1 MLMKRFY
8 VVLSICFG
16 VSVTVSGQTVQDGK
30 NHLFAQRFELADQ
43 TFQQL
48 LKANPADPEVLY
60 WGGQAVIERE
70 LDSVKRAAV
79 ARNWYDKALQVA
91 ANSPLVMVGAGHADL
106 LENKTNEARQKFESA
121 LTMSRTRKGDNI
133 DILNAVSRSNI
144 EAKSGDL
151 NYVIGK
157 MSAQIEKGDKNAE
170 MYLLLGNAIRKARP
184 GEGGG
189 EAFQNYTEALKLNP
203 GYALASYRLA
213 RLFDSQK
220 NWELVLQYLTDCV
233 QKDPRFTPAYYELFY
248 YYFYRRD
255 YATAEQQLQKY
266 IETKQPEKNIQDEFL
281 YSQLCWARGDFA
293 CAIAKSELVIAAL
306 GNMTKPRVYRLL
318 ADAFFQQG
326 DTLAKQQQAEA
337 AAASFANAKKY
348 SDLFFGRTG
357 DDMDGVALYDFQLRA
372 DIIDKTGGTPS
383 EVFDT
388 YLQSTRIDTLVSL
401 KVDLLKKGADRFKAK
416 GDSLS
421 RIIEGDLRTLILTT
435 KTNPSQRDLFDAGF
449 AYYQGKSYGVA
460 DSLFGVYVVKY
471 PEESFGYM
479 MKYNIQRAIDTTMEM
494 GTAVPWAEKYLVIL
508 EKDTVKNK
516 KTIIGV
522 SGYLAAYSANV
533 LKDKDKALLYLR
545 RMLSL
550 DPTNT
555 AIQQNISVLEK
566 AAQTKPDNAP
576 KSDQAPKTEAAPKPN
591 TLNQTALRRYHAGFV
606 AIAP

>member
-1 MLMKRFY
+1 MKRIY
-8 VVLSICFG
+8 LLLAVNLCVVL
-16 VSVTVSGQTVQDGK
+16 TTSGQTVQDGK
-30 NHLFAQRFELADQ
+30 NHLFAQRFELAEQ
-43 TFQQL
+43 TFQQI
-48 LKANPADPEVLY
+48 LKNNPADPDALY

-70 LDSVKRAAV
+70 LDSVKRVAV
-79 ARNWYDKALQVA
+79 ARAWYDKAQLVA

-106 LENKTNEARQKFESA
+106 LENKKDEARQKFESA

-144 EAKSGDL
+144 EAKAGDL
-151 NYVIGK
+151 NYVIAK
-157 MSAQIEKGDKNAE
+157 MTAQIEKGDKNAE
-170 MYLLLGNAIRKARP
+170 MYLLLGNAVRKARP

-189 EAFQNYTEALKLNP
+189 EAFQNYQEALRLSP
-203 GYALASYRLA
+203 GYSLANYRLA

-220 NWELVLQYLTDCV
+220 NWELVLQYLNECV

-255 YATAEQQLQKY
+255 YVNAEKQLQLF

-281 YSQLCWARGDFA
+281 YSQLCWARGDFN
-293 CAIAKSELVIAAL
+293 CAISKAEQVIAAM
-306 GNMTKPRVYRLL
+306 GAATRPRVYRLL
-318 ADAFFQQG
+318 ADAFYQLG
-326 DTLAKQQQAEA
+326 DTLAKQQQTDA
-337 AAASFANAKKY
+337 AAQAFGNAKKY
-348 SDLFFGRTG
+348 SDQFFAHPGEG
-357 DDMDGVALYDFQLRA
+357 MDAEALYDFQLRA
-372 DIIDKTGGTPS
+372 DIIDKTGGTPG
-383 EVFDT
+383 EIFQT
-388 YLQSTRIDTLVSL
+388 YQQSTRVDTLVGL

-421 RIIEGDLRTLILTT
+421 RIIEGDLRALILTT
-435 KTNPSQRDLFDAGF
+435 KPNPSQRDLFDAGF
-449 AYYQGKSYGVA
+449 AYYQGQSYSIA

-479 MKYNIQRAIDTTMEM
+479 MKYNIQRAIDPTMEL
-494 GTAVPWAEKYLVIL
+494 GAAVPWAEKYLAIL

-522 SGYLAAYSANV
+522 AGYLAAYSANV

-545 RMLSL
+545 RMLTL
-550 DPTNT
+550 DPTNA

-566 AAQTKPDNAP
+566 AAAP
-576 KSDQAPKTEAAPKPN
+576 KPANEPKNNPAPTPSPAPKTGS
-591 TLNQTALRRYHAGFV
+591 LNRTALVFYSTDFV

>member
-1 MLMKRFY
+1 MKRIFFLLAISVG
-8 VVLSICFG
+8 VVTIG
-16 VSVTVSGQTVQDGK
+16 NGQTVQDGK
-30 NHLFAQRFELADQ
+30 NHLFAQRFELAEQ
-43 TFQQL
+43 AFQQV
-48 LKANPADPEVLY
+48 LKNNPADPDALY
-60 WGGQAVIERE
+60 WGGQAAIERE
-70 LDSVKRAAV
+70 LDSVKKIAV
-79 ARNWYDKALQVA
+79 ARAWYDKALQAA

-106 LENKTNEARQKFESA
+106 LENKKDEARQKFESA

-151 NYVIGK
+151 NYVIAK

-170 MYLLLGNAIRKARP
+170 MYLLLGNAVRKARP

-189 EAFQNYTEALKLNP
+189 EAYQNYLEALRLNP
-203 GYALASYRLA
+203 SYALASYRLA

-220 NWELVLQYLTDCV
+220 NWELVLQYLNECV

-255 YATAEQQLQKY
+255 YATAEKQLQQF

-293 CAIAKSELVIAAL
+293 CAIAKSEQVIASL
-306 GNMTKPRVYRLL
+306 GAATKPRVYRLL
-318 ADAFFQQG
+318 ADAYYQQG
-326 DTLAKQQQAEA
+326 DTLAKQQQTDA
-337 AAASFANAKKY
+337 ANASFVNAKKY

-357 DDMDGVALYDFQLRA
+357 DEMDGVALYDYQLRA
-372 DIIDKTGGTPS
+372 DIIDKTGGTPA

-388 YLQSTRIDTLVSL
+388 YLQSTRVDTLANL

-435 KTNPSQRDLFDAGF
+435 KPNPSQRDLFDAGF
-449 AYYQGKSYGVA
+449 AYYQGKSYGTA
-460 DSLFGVYVVKY
+460 DSLFGVYVTKY

-479 MKYNIQRAIDTTMEM
+479 MKYNIQRAIDTSMEL
-494 GTAVPWAEKYLVIL
+494 GSAVPWAEKYLVIL

-522 SGYLAAYSANV
+522 AGYLAAYSANV
-533 LKDKDKALLYLR
+533 LKDKEKALVYLR

-550 DPTNT
+550 DPTNA
-555 AIQQNISVLEK
+555 AIQQNITVLEK
-566 AAQTKPDNAP
+566 AAAP
-576 KSDQAPKTEAAPKPN
+576 KPETAPKTDQAPKPEAAPKSSASN
-591 TLNQTALRRYHAGFV
+591 RVVSIDSLSVFV
-606 AIAP
+606 VAAP

>member
-1 MLMKRFY
+1 MKRIFFLLAISVG
-8 VVLSICFG
+8 VVAIAN
-16 VSVTVSGQTVQDGK
+16 GQTVQDGK
-30 NHLFAQRFELADQ
+30 NHLFAQRFELAEQ
-43 TFQQL
+43 AFQQV
-48 LKANPADPEVLY
+48 LKNNPADPDALY
-60 WGGQAVIERE
+60 WGGQAAIERE
-70 LDSVKRAAV
+70 LDSVKKIAV
-79 ARNWYDKALQVA
+79 ARAWYDKALQAA

-106 LENKTNEARQKFESA
+106 LENKKDEARQKFESA

-144 EAKSGDL
+144 EAKAGDL
-151 NYVIGK
+151 NYAIAK
-157 MSAQIEKGDKNAE
+157 MTAQIEKGDKNAE
-170 MYLLLGNAIRKARP
+170 MYLLLGNAVRKARP

-189 EAFQNYTEALKLNP
+189 EAYQNYLEALRLNP

-220 NWELVLQYLTDCV
+220 NWELVLQYLNECV

-255 YATAEQQLQKY
+255 YATAEKQLQQF

-293 CAIAKSELVIAAL
+293 CAIAKSEQVIASL
-306 GNMTKPRVYRLL
+306 GAATKPRVYRLL
-318 ADAFFQQG
+318 ADAYYQQG
-326 DTLAKQQQAEA
+326 DTLAKQQQTDA
-337 AAASFANAKKY
+337 ANASFVNAKKY

-357 DDMDGVALYDFQLRA
+357 DEMDGVALYDYQLRA
-372 DIIDKTGGTPS
+372 DIIDKTGGTPA

-388 YLQSTRIDTLVSL
+388 YLQSTRVDTLANL

-421 RIIEGDLRTLILTT
+421 RIIEGNLRTLILTT
-435 KTNPSQRDLFDAGF
+435 KPNPSQRDLFDAGF
-449 AYYQGKSYGVA
+449 AYYQGKSYGTA
-460 DSLFGVYVVKY
+460 DSLFGVYVTKY

-479 MKYNIQRAIDTTMEM
+479 MKDNIQRAIDTSMEL
-494 GTAVPWAEKYLVIL
+494 GSAVPWAEKYLVIL

-522 SGYLAAYSANV
+522 AGYLAAYSANV
-533 LKDKDKALLYLR
+533 LKDKEKALVYLR

-550 DPTNT
+550 DPTNA
-555 AIQQNISVLEK
+555 AIQQNITVLEK
-566 AAQTKPDNAP
+566 AAAP
-576 KSDQAPKTEAAPKPN
+576 KPETAPKTDQAPKPEAAPKSSASN
-591 TLNQTALRRYHAGFV
+591 RVVSIDSLSVFV
-606 AIAP
+606 VAAP

>member
-1 MLMKRFY
+1 MKRIFFLLAISVG
-8 VVLSICFG
+8 VVTIG
-16 VSVTVSGQTVQDGK
+16 NGQTVQDGK
-30 NHLFAQRFELADQ
+30 NHLFAQRFELAEQ
-43 TFQQL
+43 AFQQV
-48 LKANPADPEVLY
+48 LKNNPADPDALY
-60 WGGQAVIERE
+60 WGGQAAIERE
-70 LDSVKRAAV
+70 QDSVKKIAV
-79 ARNWYDKALQVA
+79 ARAWYDKALQAA

-106 LENKTNEARQKFESA
+106 LENKKDEARQKFESA

-151 NYVIGK
+151 NYVIAK

-170 MYLLLGNAIRKARP
+170 MYLLLGNAVRKARP

-189 EAFQNYTEALKLNP
+189 EAYQNYLEALRLNP
-203 GYALASYRLA
+203 SYALASYRLA

-220 NWELVLQYLTDCV
+220 NWELVLQYLNECV

-255 YATAEQQLQKY
+255 YATAEKQLQQF

-293 CAIAKSELVIAAL
+293 CAIAKSEQVIAAL
-306 GNMTKPRVYRLL
+306 GATTKPRVYRLL
-318 ADAFFQQG
+318 ADAYYQQG
-326 DTLAKQQQAEA
+326 DTLAKQQQTDA
-337 AAASFANAKKY
+337 ANASFVNAKKY

-357 DDMDGVALYDFQLRA
+357 DEMDGVALYDYQLRA
-372 DIIDKTGGTPS
+372 DIIDKTGGTPA

-388 YLQSTRIDTLVSL
+388 YLQSTRVDTLANL

-435 KTNPSQRDLFDAGF
+435 KPNPSQRDLFDAGF
-449 AYYQGKSYGVA
+449 AYYQGKSYGTA
-460 DSLFGVYVVKY
+460 DSLFGVYVTKY

-479 MKYNIQRAIDTTMEM
+479 MKYNIQRAIDTSMEL
-494 GTAVPWAEKYLVIL
+494 GSAVPWAEKYLVIL

-522 SGYLAAYSANV
+522 AGYLAAYSANV
-533 LKDKDKALLYLR
+533 LKDKEKALVYLR

-550 DPTNT
+550 DPTNA
-555 AIQQNISVLEK
+555 AIQQNITVLEK
-566 AAQTKPDNAP
+566 AAAP
-576 KSDQAPKTEAAPKPN
+576 KPETAPKTDQAPKPEAAPKSSASN
-591 TLNQTALRRYHAGFV
+591 RVVSIDSLSVFV
-606 AIAP
+606 VAAP

>member
-1 MLMKRFY
+1 MKRIFLLLAISVG
-8 VVLSICFG
+8 VV
-16 VSVTVSGQTVQDGK
+16 VTGNGQTVQDGK
-30 NHLFAQRFELADQ
+30 NHLFAQRFELAEQ

-48 LKANPADPEVLY
+48 LKANPADPDALY
-60 WGGQAVIERE
+60 WGGQAAIERE
-70 LDSVKRAAV
+70 LDSVKKIGV
-79 ARNWYDKALQVA
+79 ARAWYDKALQAA

-106 LENKTNEARQKFESA
+106 LENKKDEARQKFESA
-121 LTMSRTRKGDNI
+121 LTMSRTRKGENI

-144 EAKSGDL
+144 EAKNGDL
-151 NYVIGK
+151 NYAIGK
-157 MSAQIEKGDKNAE
+157 MNAQIEKGDKNAE

-189 EAFQNYTEALKLNP
+189 EAFQNYQEALKLNP
-203 GYALASYRLA
+203 GYALAHYRLA

-220 NWELVLQYLTDCV
+220 NWELVLQYLTQCV
-233 QKDPRFTPAYYELFY
+233 EKDPRFTPAYYELFY

-255 YATAEQQLQKY
+255 YVTAEKQLQQF

-293 CAIAKSELVIAAL
+293 CAIAKSEQVIAAL
-306 GNMTKPRVYRLL
+306 GEATKPRVYRLL

-326 DTLAKQQQAEA
+326 DTLAKQQQLEA
-337 AAASFANAKKY
+337 ASASFANAKKY
-348 SDLFFGRTG
+348 SDQFFGRTG
-357 DDMDGVALYDFQLRA
+357 DDMDGIALYDYQLRA
-372 DIIDKTGGTPS
+372 DIIDKTGGTPA

-388 YLQSTRIDTLVSL
+388 YLQSTRVDTLVNL

-449 AYYQGKSYGVA
+449 AYYQGKSFGIA
-460 DSLFGVYVVKY
+460 DSLFGVYVTKY

-479 MKYNIQRAIDTTMEM
+479 MKYNIQRAIDTSMEL
-494 GTAVPWAEKYLVIL
+494 GSAVPWAEKYLVIL

-522 SGYLAAYSANV
+522 AGYLAAYSANV
-533 LKDKDKALLYLR
+533 LKDKEKALVYLR

-550 DPTNT
+550 DPTNA
-555 AIQQNISVLEK
+555 AIQQNINVLEK
-566 AAQTKPDNAP
+566 TPAAKPDNAP
-576 KSDQAPKTEAAPKPN
+576 KTDQSPKSAAVPKN
-591 TLNQTALRRYHAGFV
+591 NALIRV
-606 AIAP
+606 V

>member
-1 MLMKRFY
+1 MKRIFFLLAISVG
-8 VVLSICFG
+8 VVAIAN
-16 VSVTVSGQTVQDGK
+16 GQTVQDGK
-30 NHLFAQRFELADQ
+30 NHLFAQRFELAEQ
-43 TFQQL
+43 AFQQV
-48 LKANPADPEVLY
+48 LKNNPADPDALY
-60 WGGQAVIERE
+60 WGGQAAIERE
-70 LDSVKRAAV
+70 LDSVKKIAV
-79 ARNWYDKALQVA
+79 ARAWYDKALQAA

-106 LENKTNEARQKFESA
+106 LENKKDEARQKFESA

-144 EAKSGDL
+144 EAKAGDL
-151 NYVIGK
+151 NYAIAK
-157 MSAQIEKGDKNAE
+157 MTAQIEKGDKNAE
-170 MYLLLGNAIRKARP
+170 MYLLLGNAVRKARP

-189 EAFQNYTEALKLNP
+189 EAYQNYLEALRLNP

-220 NWELVLQYLTDCV
+220 NWELVLQYLNECV

-255 YATAEQQLQKY
+255 YATAEKQLQQF

-293 CAIAKSELVIAAL
+293 CAIAKSEQVIASL
-306 GNMTKPRVYRLL
+306 GAATKPRVYRLL
-318 ADAFFQQG
+318 ADAYYQQG
-326 DTLAKQQQAEA
+326 DTLAKQQQTDA
-337 AAASFANAKKY
+337 ANASFVNAKKY

-357 DDMDGVALYDFQLRA
+357 DEMDGVALYDYQLRA
-372 DIIDKTGGTPS
+372 DIIDKTGGTPA

-388 YLQSTRIDTLVSL
+388 YLQSTRVDTLANL

-421 RIIEGDLRTLILTT
+421 RIIEGNLRTLILTT
-435 KTNPSQRDLFDAGF
+435 KPNPSQRDLFDAGF
-449 AYYQGKSYGVA
+449 AYYQGKSYGTA
-460 DSLFGVYVVKY
+460 DSLFGVYVTKY

-479 MKYNIQRAIDTTMEM
+479 MKYNIQRAIDTSMEL
-494 GTAVPWAEKYLVIL
+494 GSAVPWAEKYLVIL

-522 SGYLAAYSANV
+522 AGYLAAYSANV
-533 LKDKDKALLYLR
+533 LKDKEKALVYLR

-550 DPTNT
+550 DPTNA
-555 AIQQNISVLEK
+555 AIQQNITVLEK
-566 AAQTKPDNAP
+566 AAAP
-576 KSDQAPKTEAAPKPN
+576 KPETAPKTDQAPKPEAAPKSSASN
-591 TLNQTALRRYHAGFV
+591 RVVSIDSLSVFV
-606 AIAP
+606 VAAP

>member
-1 MLMKRFY
+1 MKRIFFLLAISVG
-8 VVLSICFG
+8 VVAIAN
-16 VSVTVSGQTVQDGK
+16 GQTVQDGK
-30 NHLFAQRFELADQ
+30 NHLFAQRFELAEQ
-43 TFQQL
+43 AFQQV
-48 LKANPADPEVLY
+48 LKSNPADPDALY
-60 WGGQAVIERE
+60 WGGQAAIERE
-70 LDSVKRAAV
+70 LDSVKKIAV
-79 ARNWYDKALQVA
+79 ARAWYDKALQAA

-106 LENKTNEARQKFESA
+106 LENKKDEARQKFESA

-144 EAKSGDL
+144 EAKAGDL
-151 NYVIGK
+151 NYAIAK
-157 MSAQIEKGDKNAE
+157 MTAQIEKGDKNAE
-170 MYLLLGNAIRKARP
+170 MYLLLGNAVRKARP

-189 EAFQNYTEALKLNP
+189 EAYQNYLEALRLNP

-220 NWELVLQYLTDCV
+220 NWELVLQYLNECV

-255 YATAEQQLQKY
+255 YATAEKQLQQF

-293 CAIAKSELVIAAL
+293 CAIAKSEQVIASL
-306 GNMTKPRVYRLL
+306 GAATKPRVYRLL
-318 ADAFFQQG
+318 ADAYYQQG
-326 DTLAKQQQAEA
+326 DTLAKQQQTDA
-337 AAASFANAKKY
+337 ANASFVNAKKY

-357 DDMDGVALYDFQLRA
+357 DEMDGVALYDYQLRA
-372 DIIDKTGGTPS
+372 DIIDKTGGTPA

-388 YLQSTRIDTLVSL
+388 YLQSTRVDTLANL

-421 RIIEGDLRTLILTT
+421 RIIEGNLRTLILTT
-435 KTNPSQRDLFDAGF
+435 KPNPSQRDLFDAGF
-449 AYYQGKSYGVA
+449 AYYQGKSYGTA
-460 DSLFGVYVVKY
+460 DSLFGVYVTKY

-479 MKYNIQRAIDTTMEM
+479 MKYNIQRAIDTSMEL
-494 GTAVPWAEKYLVIL
+494 GSAVPWAEKYLVIL

-522 SGYLAAYSANV
+522 AGYLAAYSANV
-533 LKDKDKALLYLR
+533 LKDKEKALVYLR

-550 DPTNT
+550 DPTNA
-555 AIQQNISVLEK
+555 AIQQNITVLEK
-566 AAQTKPDNAP
+566 AAAP
-576 KSDQAPKTEAAPKPN
+576 KPETAPKTDQAPKPEAAPKSSASN
-591 TLNQTALRRYHAGFV
+591 RVVSIDSLSVFV
-606 AIAP
+606 VAAP

>member
-1 MLMKRFY
+1 MKRIFFLLAISVG
-8 VVLSICFG
+8 VVTIG
-16 VSVTVSGQTVQDGK
+16 NGQTVQDGK
-30 NHLFAQRFELADQ
+30 NHLFAQRFELAEQ
-43 TFQQL
+43 AFQQV
-48 LKANPADPEVLY
+48 LKNNPADPDALY
-60 WGGQAVIERE
+60 WGGQAAIERE
-70 LDSVKRAAV
+70 QDSVKKIAV
-79 ARNWYDKALQVA
+79 ARAWYDKALQAA

-106 LENKTNEARQKFESA
+106 LENKKDEARQKFESA

-151 NYVIGK
+151 NYVIAK

-170 MYLLLGNAIRKARP
+170 MYLLLGNAVRKARP

-189 EAFQNYTEALKLNP
+189 EAYQNYLEALRLNP

-220 NWELVLQYLTDCV
+220 NWELVLQYLNECV

-255 YATAEQQLQKY
+255 YATAEKQLQQF

-293 CAIAKSELVIAAL
+293 CAIAKSEQVIAAL
-306 GNMTKPRVYRLL
+306 GATTKPRVYRLL
-318 ADAFFQQG
+318 ADAYYQQG
-326 DTLAKQQQAEA
+326 DTLAKQQQTDA
-337 AAASFANAKKY
+337 ANASFVNAKKY

-357 DDMDGVALYDFQLRA
+357 DEMDGVALYDYQLRA
-372 DIIDKTGGTPS
+372 DIIDKTGGTPA

-388 YLQSTRIDTLVSL
+388 YLQSTRVDTLANL

-435 KTNPSQRDLFDAGF
+435 KPNPSQRDLFDAGF
-449 AYYQGKSYGVA
+449 AYYQGKSYGTA
-460 DSLFGVYVVKY
+460 DSLFGVYVTKY

-479 MKYNIQRAIDTTMEM
+479 MKYNIQRAIDTSMEL
-494 GTAVPWAEKYLVIL
+494 GSAVPWAEKYLVIL

-522 SGYLAAYSANV
+522 AGYLAAYSANV
-533 LKDKDKALLYLR
+533 LKDKEKALVYLR

-550 DPTNT
+550 DPTNA
-555 AIQQNISVLEK
+555 AIQQNITVLEN
-566 AAQTKPDNAP
+566 AAAP
-576 KSDQAPKTEAAPKPN
+576 KPETAPKTDQAPKPEAAPKSSASN
-591 TLNQTALRRYHAGFV
+591 RVVSIDSLSVFV
-606 AIAP
+606 VAAP

>member
-1 MLMKRFY
+1 MKRIFF
-8 VVLSICFG
+8 LLAFSIG
-16 VSVTVSGQTVQDGK
+16 VAAVSNGQTVQDGK
-30 NHLFAQRFELADQ
+30 NHLYAQRFELAEQ
-43 TFQQL
+43 AFQQI
-48 LKANPADPEVLY
+48 LKVNPADPDALY
-60 WGGQAVIERE
+60 WGGQAAIERE
-70 LDSVKRAAV
+70 LDSVKKVAV
-79 ARNWYDKALQVA
+79 ARAWYDKALQVA

-106 LENKTNEARQKFESA
+106 LENKKDEARQKFESA

-151 NYVIGK
+151 NYVIAK

-170 MYLLLGNAIRKARP
+170 MYLLLGNAVRKARP

-189 EAFQNYTEALKLNP
+189 EAYQNYLEALRLNP

-220 NWELVLQYLTDCV
+220 NWELVLQYLTECV

-255 YATAEQQLQKY
+255 YATAEKQLQQF
-266 IETKQPEKNIQDEFL
+266 IETKQPEKNIQDEFF

-293 CAIAKSELVIAAL
+293 CAITKAEQVIAAL
-306 GNMTKPRVYRLL
+306 GASTKPRVYRLL
-318 ADAFFQQG
+318 ADAYYQQG
-326 DTLAKQQQAEA
+326 DTLAKQQQTDA
-337 AAASFANAKKY
+337 ANGAFANAKKY

-357 DDMDGVALYDFQLRA
+357 DEMDGVALYDYQLRA
-372 DIIDKTGGTPS
+372 DIIDKTGGTPA

-388 YLQSTRIDTLVSL
+388 YLQSTRVDTLVNL

-421 RIIEGDLRTLILTT
+421 RIIEGDLRSLILTT

-449 AYYQGKSYGVA
+449 AYYQGKSYGKA
-460 DSLFGVYVVKY
+460 DSLFGIYVTKY

-479 MKYNIQRAIDTTMEM
+479 MKYNIQRAIDTSMEL
-494 GTAVPWAEKYLVIL
+494 GSAVPWAEKYLVIL

-522 SGYLAAYSANV
+522 AGYLAAYSANV
-533 LKDKDKALLYLR
+533 LKDKEKALVYLR

-550 DPTNT
+550 DPTNA

-566 AAQTKPDNAP
+566 AAAPKPDNAP
-576 KSDQAPKTEAAPKPN
+576 KTDQTPKPEATPKSNALNRVVSLDSLSVFVVAAP
-591 TLNQTALRRYHAGFV
+591 
-606 AIAP
+606 

>member
-1 MLMKRFY
+1 MKRIFFLLAISVG
-8 VVLSICFG
+8 VVTIG
-16 VSVTVSGQTVQDGK
+16 NGQTVQDGK
-30 NHLFAQRFELADQ
+30 NHLFAQRFELAEQ
-43 TFQQL
+43 AFQQV
-48 LKANPADPEVLY
+48 LKNNPADPDALY
-60 WGGQAVIERE
+60 WGGQAAIERE
-70 LDSVKRAAV
+70 QDSVKKIAV
-79 ARNWYDKALQVA
+79 ARAWYEKALQAA

-106 LENKTNEARQKFESA
+106 LENKKDEARQKFESA

-151 NYVIGK
+151 NYVIAK

-170 MYLLLGNAIRKARP
+170 MYLLLGNAVRKARP

-189 EAFQNYTEALKLNP
+189 EAYQNYLEALRLNP
-203 GYALASYRLA
+203 SYALASYRLA

-220 NWELVLQYLTDCV
+220 NWELVLQYLNECV

-255 YATAEQQLQKY
+255 YATAEKQLQQF

-293 CAIAKSELVIAAL
+293 CAIAKSEQVIAAL
-306 GNMTKPRVYRLL
+306 GATTKPRVYRLL
-318 ADAFFQQG
+318 ADAYYQQG
-326 DTLAKQQQAEA
+326 DTLAKQQQTDA
-337 AAASFANAKKY
+337 ANASFVNAKKY

-357 DDMDGVALYDFQLRA
+357 DEMDGVALYDYQLRA
-372 DIIDKTGGTPS
+372 DIIDKTGGTPA

-388 YLQSTRIDTLVSL
+388 YLQSTRVDTLANL

-435 KTNPSQRDLFDAGF
+435 KPNPSQRDLFDAGF
-449 AYYQGKSYGVA
+449 AYYQGKSYGTA
-460 DSLFGVYVVKY
+460 DSLFGVYVTKY

-479 MKYNIQRAIDTTMEM
+479 MKYNIQRAIDTSMEL
-494 GTAVPWAEKYLVIL
+494 GSAVPWAEKYLVIL

-522 SGYLAAYSANV
+522 AGYLAAYSANV
-533 LKDKDKALLYLR
+533 LKDKEKALVYLR

-550 DPTNT
+550 DPTNA
-555 AIQQNISVLEK
+555 AIQQNITVLEK
-566 AAQTKPDNAP
+566 AAAP
-576 KSDQAPKTEAAPKPN
+576 KPETAPKTDQAPKPEAAPKSSASN
-591 TLNQTALRRYHAGFV
+591 RVVSIDSLSVFV
-606 AIAP
+606 VAAP

>member
-1 MLMKRFY
+1 MKRIFLLLAISVG
-8 VVLSICFG
+8 VVTIG
-16 VSVTVSGQTVQDGK
+16 NGQTVQDGK
-30 NHLFAQRFELADQ
+30 NHLFAQRFELAEQ
-43 TFQQL
+43 AFQQV
-48 LKANPADPEVLY
+48 LKVNPADPDALY
-60 WGGQAVIERE
+60 WGGQAAIERE
-70 LDSVKRAAV
+70 PDSIKKIGV
-79 ARNWYDKALQVA
+79 ARAWYDKALQVA

-106 LENKTNEARQKFESA
+106 LENKKDEARQKFESA

-144 EAKSGDL
+144 EAKGGDL
-151 NYVIGK
+151 NYAIAK
-157 MSAQIEKGDKNAE
+157 MNAQIEKGDKNAE
-170 MYLLLGNAIRKARP
+170 MYLLLGNAVRKARP

-189 EAFQNYTEALKLNP
+189 EAYQNYLEALKLNP

-220 NWELVLQYLTDCV
+220 NWELVLQYLNDCV

-255 YATAEQQLQKY
+255 YATAEKQLQQF

-293 CAIAKSELVIAAL
+293 CAIAKSEQVIAAL
-306 GNMTKPRVYRLL
+306 GAATKPRVYRLL
-318 ADAFFQQG
+318 ADAYFQQG
-326 DTLAKQQQAEA
+326 DTLAKQQQTDA
-337 AAASFANAKKY
+337 ANASFANAKKY

-357 DDMDGVALYDFQLRA
+357 DEMDVVALYDYQLRA
-372 DIIDKTGGTPS
+372 DIIDKTGGTPA

-388 YLQSTRIDTLVSL
+388 YLQSTRVDTLVNL

-435 KTNPSQRDLFDAGF
+435 KTTPSQRDLFDAGF

-460 DSLFGVYVVKY
+460 DSLFGVYVTKY

-479 MKYNIQRAIDTTMEM
+479 MKYNIQRAIDTSMEL
-494 GTAVPWAEKYLVIL
+494 GSAVPWAEKYLVIL

-522 SGYLAAYSANV
+522 AGYLAAYSANV
-533 LKDKDKALLYLR
+533 LKDKEKALVYLR

-550 DPTNT
+550 DPTNA
-555 AIQQNISVLEK
+555 AIQQNITVLEK
-566 AAQTKPDNAP
+566 AAAPKPDNAP
-576 KSDQAPKTEAAPKPN
+576 KSDQTPKPDAAPKSIA
-591 TLNQTALRRYHAGFV
+591 LNRVISLDSLSAFV
-606 AIAP
+606 VAAP

>member
-1 MLMKRFY
+1 MKRIFFLLAISVG
-8 VVLSICFG
+8 VVAIAN
-16 VSVTVSGQTVQDGK
+16 GQTVQDGK
-30 NHLFAQRFELADQ
+30 NHLFAQRFELAEQ
-43 TFQQL
+43 AFQQV
-48 LKANPADPEVLY
+48 LKNNPADPDALY
-60 WGGQAVIERE
+60 WGGQTAIERE
-70 LDSVKRAAV
+70 LDSVKKIAV
-79 ARNWYDKALQVA
+79 ARAWYDKALQAA

-106 LENKTNEARQKFESA
+106 LENKKDEARQKFESA

-144 EAKSGDL
+144 EAKAGDL
-151 NYVIGK
+151 NYAIAK
-157 MSAQIEKGDKNAE
+157 MTAQIEKGDKNAE
-170 MYLLLGNAIRKARP
+170 MYLLLGNAVRKARP

-189 EAFQNYTEALKLNP
+189 EAYQNYLEALRLNP

-220 NWELVLQYLTDCV
+220 NWELVLQYLNECV

-255 YATAEQQLQKY
+255 YATAEKQLQQF

-293 CAIAKSELVIAAL
+293 CAIAKSEQVIASL
-306 GNMTKPRVYRLL
+306 GAATKPRVYRLL
-318 ADAFFQQG
+318 ADAYYQQG
-326 DTLAKQQQAEA
+326 DTLAKQQQTDA
-337 AAASFANAKKY
+337 ANASFVNAKKY

-357 DDMDGVALYDFQLRA
+357 DEMDGVALYDYQLRA
-372 DIIDKTGGTPS
+372 DIIDKTGGTPA

-388 YLQSTRIDTLVSL
+388 YLQSTRVDTLANL

-421 RIIEGDLRTLILTT
+421 RIIEGNLRTLILTT
-435 KTNPSQRDLFDAGF
+435 KPNPSQRDLFDAGF
-449 AYYQGKSYGVA
+449 AYYQGKSYGTA
-460 DSLFGVYVVKY
+460 DSLFGVYVTKY

-479 MKYNIQRAIDTTMEM
+479 MKYNIQRAIDTSMEL
-494 GTAVPWAEKYLVIL
+494 GSAVPWAEKYLVIL

-522 SGYLAAYSANV
+522 AGYLAAYSANV
-533 LKDKDKALLYLR
+533 LKDKEKALVYLR

-550 DPTNT
+550 DPTNA
-555 AIQQNISVLEK
+555 AIQQNITVLEK
-566 AAQTKPDNAP
+566 AAAP
-576 KSDQAPKTEAAPKPN
+576 KPETAPKTDQAPKPEAAPKSSASN
-591 TLNQTALRRYHAGFV
+591 RVVSIDSLSVFV
-606 AIAP
+606 VAAP

>member
-1 MLMKRFY
+1 MKRIFLLFAISAGAAGL
-8 VVLSICFG
+8 VKA
-16 VSVTVSGQTVQDGK
+16 QTIQDGK
-30 NHLFAQRFELADQ
+30 NHLFAQRFELAEQ

-48 LKANPADPEVLY
+48 LKANPADPDALY

-70 LDSVKRAAV
+70 LDSVKKITAARA
-79 ARNWYDKALQVA
+79 WYDKALQVA

-106 LENKTNEARQKFESA
+106 LENKKDEARQKFESA
-121 LTMSRTRKGDNI
+121 LTMSRTRKGDNV

-151 NYVIGK
+151 NYAISK
-157 MSAQIEKGDKNAE
+157 MTAQLEKGDKNAE
-170 MYLLLGNAIRKARP
+170 MYLLLGNAVRKARP

-189 EAFQNYTEALKLNP
+189 EAFQNYQEALKLNP
-203 GYALASYRLA
+203 AYALALYRLA

-220 NWELVLQYLTDCV
+220 NWELVLQYLTQCV
-233 QKDPRFTPAYYELFY
+233 EKDPRFTPAYYELFY

-255 YATAEQQLQKY
+255 YVTAEKQLQKY
-266 IETKQPEKNIQDEFL
+266 IDTKQPEKNIQDEFL

-293 CAIAKSELVIAAL
+293 CAIAKSEQVIAAL
-306 GNMTKPRVYRLL
+306 GAATKPRVYRLL
-318 ADAFFQQG
+318 ADACYQQG
-326 DTLAKQQQAEA
+326 DTLSKQQQADA
-337 AAASFANAKKY
+337 ANVSFANAKKY
-348 SDLFFGRTG
+348 SDQFFSHTG
-357 DDMDGVALYDFQLRA
+357 DEMDGVALYDYQLRA
-372 DIIDKTGGTPS
+372 DIIDKTGGTPA
-383 EVFDT
+383 EVFET
-388 YLQSTRIDTLVSL
+388 YLKSTRVDTLYNL

-435 KTNPSQRDLFDAGF
+435 KPNPSQRDLFDAGF
-449 AYYQGKSYGVA
+449 AYYQGKAYSVA
-460 DSLFGVYVVKY
+460 DSLFGVYVTKY

-479 MKYNIQRAIDTTMEM
+479 MKYNIQRAIDTSMEM
-494 GTAVPWAEKYLVIL
+494 GSAVPWAEKYMMIL

-522 SGYLAAYSANV
+522 AGYLAAYSANI
-533 LKDKDKALLYLR
+533 LKDKEKALTYLR

-566 AAQTKPDNAP
+566 SANSKPDNAP
-576 KSDQAPKTEAAPKPN
+576 KTEPAPKAAAAPKSSA
-591 TLNQTALRRYHAGFV
+591 LNRSFLGAHHAVFV
-606 AIAP
+606 IVAP

>member
-1 MLMKRFY
+1 MKRIFF
-8 VVLSICFG
+8 LLAFSIG
-16 VSVTVSGQTVQDGK
+16 VAAVSNGQTVQDGK
-30 NHLFAQRFELADQ
+30 NHLYAQRFELAEQ
-43 TFQQL
+43 AFQQI
-48 LKANPADPEVLY
+48 LKVNPADPDALY
-60 WGGQAVIERE
+60 WGGQAAIERE
-70 LDSVKRAAV
+70 LDSVKKVAV
-79 ARNWYDKALQVA
+79 ARAWYDKALLVA

-106 LENKTNEARQKFESA
+106 LENKKDEARQKFESA

-151 NYVIGK
+151 NYVIAK

-170 MYLLLGNAIRKARP
+170 MYLLLGNAVRKARP

-189 EAFQNYTEALKLNP
+189 EAYQNYLEALRLNP

-220 NWELVLQYLTDCV
+220 NWELVLQYLTECV

-255 YATAEQQLQKY
+255 YATAEKQLQQF

-293 CAIAKSELVIAAL
+293 CAITKAEQVIAAL
-306 GNMTKPRVYRLL
+306 GASTKPRVYRLL
-318 ADAFFQQG
+318 ADAYYQQG
-326 DTLAKQQQAEA
+326 DTLAKQQQTDA
-337 AAASFANAKKY
+337 ANGAFANAKKY

-357 DDMDGVALYDFQLRA
+357 DEMDGVALYDYQLRA
-372 DIIDKTGGTPS
+372 DIIDKTGGTPA

-388 YLQSTRIDTLVSL
+388 YLQSTRVDTLVNL

-421 RIIEGDLRTLILTT
+421 RIIEGDLRSLILTT

-449 AYYQGKSYGVA
+449 AYYQGKSYGKA
-460 DSLFGVYVVKY
+460 DSLFGIYVTKY

-479 MKYNIQRAIDTTMEM
+479 MKYNIQRAIDTSMEL
-494 GTAVPWAEKYLVIL
+494 GSAVPWAEKYLVIL

-522 SGYLAAYSANV
+522 AGYLAAYSANV
-533 LKDKDKALLYLR
+533 LKDKEKALVYLR

-550 DPTNT
+550 DPTNA

-566 AAQTKPDNAP
+566 AAAPKPDNAP
-576 KSDQAPKTEAAPKPN
+576 KTDQTPKPEATPKSNALNRVVSLDSLSVFVVAAP
-591 TLNQTALRRYHAGFV
+591 
-606 AIAP
+606 

>member
-1 MLMKRFY
+1 MKRIFLLLAISVG
-8 VVLSICFG
+8 VV
-16 VSVTVSGQTVQDGK
+16 VTGNGQTVQDGK
-30 NHLFAQRFELADQ
+30 SHLFAQRFELAEQ

-48 LKANPADPEVLY
+48 LKANPADPDALY
-60 WGGQAVIERE
+60 WGGQAAIERE
-70 LDSVKRAAV
+70 LDSVKKIGV
-79 ARNWYDKALQVA
+79 ARAWYDKALQAA

-106 LENKTNEARQKFESA
+106 LENKKDEARQKFESA
-121 LTMSRTRKGDNI
+121 LTMSRTRKGENI

-144 EAKSGDL
+144 EAKNGDL
-151 NYVIGK
+151 NYAIGK
-157 MSAQIEKGDKNAE
+157 MNAQIEKGDKNAE

-189 EAFQNYTEALKLNP
+189 EAFQNYQEALKLNP
-203 GYALASYRLA
+203 GYALAHYRLA

-220 NWELVLQYLTDCV
+220 NWELVLQYLTQCV
-233 QKDPRFTPAYYELFY
+233 EKDPRFTPAYYELFY

-255 YATAEQQLQKY
+255 YVTAEKQLQQF

-293 CAIAKSELVIAAL
+293 CAIAKSEQVIAAL
-306 GNMTKPRVYRLL
+306 GAATKPRVYRLL

-326 DTLAKQQQAEA
+326 DTLAKQQQLEA
-337 AAASFANAKKY
+337 ASASFANAKKY
-348 SDLFFGRTG
+348 SDQFFGRTG
-357 DDMDGVALYDFQLRA
+357 DDMDGIALYDYQLRA
-372 DIIDKTGGTPS
+372 DIIDKTGGTPA

-388 YLQSTRIDTLVSL
+388 YLQSTRVDTLVNL

-449 AYYQGKSYGVA
+449 AYYQGKSLGIA
-460 DSLFGVYVVKY
+460 DSLFGVYVTKY

-479 MKYNIQRAIDTTMEM
+479 MKYNIQRAIDTSMEL
-494 GTAVPWAEKYLVIL
+494 GSAVPWAEKYLVIL

-522 SGYLAAYSANV
+522 AGYLAAYSANV
-533 LKDKDKALLYLR
+533 LKDKEKALVFLR

-550 DPTNT
+550 DPTNA
-555 AIQQNISVLEK
+555 AIQQNINVLEK
-566 AAQTKPDNAP
+566 TPAAKPDNAP
-576 KSDQAPKTEAAPKPN
+576 KTDQSPKSAAVPKN
-591 TLNQTALRRYHAGFV
+591 NALIRV
-606 AIAP
+606 V

>member
-1 MLMKRFY
+1 MKRIFF
-8 VVLSICFG
+8 LLAFSIG
-16 VSVTVSGQTVQDGK
+16 VAAVSNGQTVQDGK
-30 NHLFAQRFELADQ
+30 NHLYAQRFELAEQ
-43 TFQQL
+43 AFQQI
-48 LKANPADPEVLY
+48 LKVNPADPDALY
-60 WGGQAVIERE
+60 WGGQAAIERE
-70 LDSVKRAAV
+70 LDSVKKVAV
-79 ARNWYDKALQVA
+79 ARAWYDKALQVA

-106 LENKTNEARQKFESA
+106 LENKKDEARQKFESA

-151 NYVIGK
+151 NYVIAK

-170 MYLLLGNAIRKARP
+170 MYLLLGNAVRKARP

-189 EAFQNYTEALKLNP
+189 EAYQNYLEALRLNP

-220 NWELVLQYLTDCV
+220 NWELVLQYLTECV

-255 YATAEQQLQKY
+255 YATAEKQLQQF

-293 CAIAKSELVIAAL
+293 CAITKAEQVIAAL
-306 GNMTKPRVYRLL
+306 GASTKPRVYRLL
-318 ADAFFQQG
+318 ADAYYQQG
-326 DTLAKQQQAEA
+326 DTLAKQQQTDA
-337 AAASFANAKKY
+337 ANGAFANAKKY

-357 DDMDGVALYDFQLRA
+357 DEMDGVALYDYQLRA
-372 DIIDKTGGTPS
+372 DIIDKTGGTPA

-388 YLQSTRIDTLVSL
+388 YLQSTRVDTLVNL

-421 RIIEGDLRTLILTT
+421 RIIEGDLRSLILTT

-449 AYYQGKSYGVA
+449 AYYQGKSYGKA
-460 DSLFGVYVVKY
+460 DSLFGIYVTKY

-479 MKYNIQRAIDTTMEM
+479 MKYNIQRAIDTSMEL
-494 GTAVPWAEKYLVIL
+494 GSAVPWAEKYLVIL

-522 SGYLAAYSANV
+522 AGYLAAYSANV
-533 LKDKDKALLYLR
+533 LKDKEKALVYLR

-550 DPTNT
+550 DPTNA

-566 AAQTKPDNAP
+566 AAAPKPDNAP
-576 KSDQAPKTEAAPKPN
+576 KTDQTPKPEATPKSNALNRVVSLDSLSVFVVAAP
-591 TLNQTALRRYHAGFV
+591 
-606 AIAP
+606 

>member
-1 MLMKRFY
+1 MKRIFFLLAISVF
-8 VVLSICFG
+8 VVAIAN
-16 VSVTVSGQTVQDGK
+16 GQTVQDGK
-30 NHLFAQRFELADQ
+30 NHLFAQRFELAEQ
-43 TFQQL
+43 AFQQV
-48 LKANPADPEVLY
+48 LKSNPADPDALY
-60 WGGQAVIERE
+60 WGGQAAIERE
-70 LDSVKRAAV
+70 LDSVKKIAV
-79 ARNWYDKALQVA
+79 ARAWYDKALQAA

-106 LENKTNEARQKFESA
+106 LENKKDEARQKFESA

-144 EAKSGDL
+144 EAKAGDL
-151 NYVIGK
+151 NYAIAK
-157 MSAQIEKGDKNAE
+157 MTAQIEKGDKNAE
-170 MYLLLGNAIRKARP
+170 MYLLLGNAVRKARP

-189 EAFQNYTEALKLNP
+189 EAYQNYLEALRLNP

-220 NWELVLQYLTDCV
+220 NWELVLQYLNECV

-255 YATAEQQLQKY
+255 YATAEKQLQQF

-293 CAIAKSELVIAAL
+293 CAIAKSEQVIASL
-306 GNMTKPRVYRLL
+306 GAATKPRVYRLL
-318 ADAFFQQG
+318 ADAYYQQG
-326 DTLAKQQQAEA
+326 DTLAKQQQTDA
-337 AAASFANAKKY
+337 ANASFVNAKKY

-357 DDMDGVALYDFQLRA
+357 DEMDGVALYDYQLRA
-372 DIIDKTGGTPS
+372 DIIDKTGGTPA

-388 YLQSTRIDTLVSL
+388 YLQSTRVDTLANL

-421 RIIEGDLRTLILTT
+421 RIIEGNLRTLILTT
-435 KTNPSQRDLFDAGF
+435 KPNPSQRDLFDAGF
-449 AYYQGKSYGVA
+449 AYYQGKSYGTA
-460 DSLFGVYVVKY
+460 DSLFGVYVTKY

-479 MKYNIQRAIDTTMEM
+479 MKYNIQRAIDTSMEL
-494 GTAVPWAEKYLVIL
+494 GSAVPWAEKYLVIL

-522 SGYLAAYSANV
+522 AGYLAAYSANV
-533 LKDKDKALLYLR
+533 LKDKEKALVYLR

-550 DPTNT
+550 DPTNA
-555 AIQQNISVLEK
+555 AIQQNITVLEK
-566 AAQTKPDNAP
+566 AAAP
-576 KSDQAPKTEAAPKPN
+576 KPETAPKTDQAPKPEAAPKSSASN
-591 TLNQTALRRYHAGFV
+591 RVVSIDSLSVFV
-606 AIAP
+606 VAAP

>member
-1 MLMKRFY
+1 MKRIFFLLAISVG
-8 VVLSICFG
+8 VVAIAN
-16 VSVTVSGQTVQDGK
+16 GQTVQDGK
-30 NHLFAQRFELADQ
+30 NHLFAQRFELAEQ
-43 TFQQL
+43 AFQQV
-48 LKANPADPEVLY
+48 LKNNPADPDALY
-60 WGGQAVIERE
+60 WGGQAAIERE
-70 LDSVKRAAV
+70 QDSVKKIAV
-79 ARNWYDKALQVA
+79 ARAWYDKALQAA

-106 LENKTNEARQKFESA
+106 LENKKDEARQKFESA

-144 EAKSGDL
+144 EAKAGDL
-151 NYVIGK
+151 NYAIAK
-157 MSAQIEKGDKNAE
+157 MTAQIEKGDKNAE
-170 MYLLLGNAIRKARP
+170 MYLLLGNAVRKARP

-189 EAFQNYTEALKLNP
+189 EAYQNYLEALRLNP

-220 NWELVLQYLTDCV
+220 NWELVLQYLNECV

-255 YATAEQQLQKY
+255 YATAEKQLQQF

-293 CAIAKSELVIAAL
+293 CAIAKSEQVIASL
-306 GNMTKPRVYRLL
+306 GAATKPRVYRLL
-318 ADAFFQQG
+318 ADAYYQQG
-326 DTLAKQQQAEA
+326 DTLAKQQQTDA
-337 AAASFANAKKY
+337 ANASFVNAKKY

-357 DDMDGVALYDFQLRA
+357 DEMDGVALYDYQLRA
-372 DIIDKTGGTPS
+372 DIIDKTGGTPA

-388 YLQSTRIDTLVSL
+388 YLQSTRVDTLANL

-435 KTNPSQRDLFDAGF
+435 KPNPSQRDLFDAGF
-449 AYYQGKSYGVA
+449 AYYQGKSYGTA
-460 DSLFGVYVVKY
+460 DSLFGVYVTKY

-479 MKYNIQRAIDTTMEM
+479 MKYNIQRAIDTSMEL
-494 GTAVPWAEKYLVIL
+494 GSAVPWAEKYLVIL

-522 SGYLAAYSANV
+522 AGYLAAYSANV
-533 LKDKDKALLYLR
+533 LKDKEKALVYLR

-555 AIQQNISVLEK
+555 AIQQNITVLEK
-566 AAQTKPDNAP
+566 AAAP
-576 KSDQAPKTEAAPKPN
+576 KPETTPKTDQAPKPEAAPKSSASN
-591 TLNQTALRRYHAGFV
+591 RVVSIDSLSVFV
-606 AIAP
+606 VAAP

>member
-1 MLMKRFY
+1 MKRIFFLLAISVG
-8 VVLSICFG
+8 VVAIAN
-16 VSVTVSGQTVQDGK
+16 GQTVQDGK
-30 NHLFAQRFELADQ
+30 NHLFAQRFELAEQ
-43 TFQQL
+43 AFQQV
-48 LKANPADPEVLY
+48 LKSNPADPDALY
-60 WGGQAVIERE
+60 WGGQAAIERE
-70 LDSVKRAAV
+70 LDSVKKIAV
-79 ARNWYDKALQVA
+79 ARAWYDKALQAA

-106 LENKTNEARQKFESA
+106 LENKKDEARQKFESA

-144 EAKSGDL
+144 EAKAGDL
-151 NYVIGK
+151 NYAIAK
-157 MSAQIEKGDKNAE
+157 MTAQIEKGDKNAE
-170 MYLLLGNAIRKARP
+170 MYLLLGNAVRKARP

-189 EAFQNYTEALKLNP
+189 EAYQNYLEALRLNP

-220 NWELVLQYLTDCV
+220 NWELVLQYLNECV

-255 YATAEQQLQKY
+255 YATAEKQLQQF

-293 CAIAKSELVIAAL
+293 CAIAKSEQVIASL
-306 GNMTKPRVYRLL
+306 GAATKPRVYRLL
-318 ADAFFQQG
+318 ADAYYQQG
-326 DTLAKQQQAEA
+326 DTLAKQQQADA
-337 AAASFANAKKY
+337 ANASFVNAKKY

-357 DDMDGVALYDFQLRA
+357 DEMDGVALYDYQLRA
-372 DIIDKTGGTPS
+372 DIIDKTGGTPA

-388 YLQSTRIDTLVSL
+388 YLQSTRVDTLANL

-435 KTNPSQRDLFDAGF
+435 KPNPSQRDLFDAGF
-449 AYYQGKSYGVA
+449 AYYQGKSYGTA
-460 DSLFGVYVVKY
+460 DSLFGVYVTKY

-479 MKYNIQRAIDTTMEM
+479 MKYNIQRAIDTSMEL
-494 GTAVPWAEKYLVIL
+494 GSAVPWAEKYLVIL

-522 SGYLAAYSANV
+522 AGYLAAYSANV
-533 LKDKDKALLYLR
+533 LKDKEKALVYLR

-550 DPTNT
+550 DPTNA
-555 AIQQNISVLEK
+555 AIQQNITVLEK
-566 AAQTKPDNAP
+566 AAATKPEAAP
-576 KSDQAPKTEAAPKPN
+576 KTDQAPKPEAAPKSSASN
-591 TLNQTALRRYHAGFV
+591 RAVSIDSLSVFV
-606 AIAP
+606 VAAP

>member
-1 MLMKRFY
+1 MKRIF
-8 VVLSICFG
+8 LLLAM
-16 VSVTVSGQTVQDGK
+16 SVGAAVIVNGQTVQDGK
-30 NHLFAQRFELADQ
+30 SHLFAQRFELAEQ
-43 TFQQL
+43 TFQQV
-48 LKANPADPEVLY
+48 LKVNPADPEALY
-60 WGGQAVIERE
+60 WGGQSVIERE
-70 LDSVKRAAV
+70 PDSVKKIAV
-79 ARNWYDKALQVA
+79 ARAWYDKALQVA

-106 LENKTNEARQKFESA
+106 LENKKDEARQKFESA
-121 LTMSRTRKGDNI
+121 LTMSRTRKGENI

-144 EAKSGDL
+144 EAKGGDL
-151 NYVIGK
+151 NYAIAK

-189 EAFQNYTEALKLNP
+189 EAFQNYQEALKLNP
-203 GYALASYRLA
+203 SYSLALYRLA

-220 NWELVLQYLTDCV
+220 NWELVLQYLTQCV
-233 QKDPRFTPAYYELFY
+233 EKDPRFTPAYYELFY

-255 YATAEQQLQKY
+255 YATAEKQLQKY
-266 IETKQPEKNIQDEFL
+266 IDTKQPEKNIQDEFL

-293 CAIAKSELVIAAL
+293 CAISKSEQVIAAL
-306 GNMTKPRVYRLL
+306 GTSTKPRVYRLL
-318 ADAFFQQG
+318 ADACYQQG

-337 AAASFANAKKY
+337 ANASFTKAKKY
-348 SDLFFGRTG
+348 SDQFFAHTG
-357 DDMDGVALYDFQLRA
+357 DEMDGVALYDYQLRA
-372 DIIDKTGGTPS
+372 DIIDKTGGTPA

-388 YLQSTRIDTLVSL
+388 YLQSTRVDTLYNL

-421 RIIEGDLRTLILTT
+421 RIIEGNLRTLILTT
-435 KTNPSQRDLFDAGF
+435 KPNPSQRDLFDAGF
-449 AYYQGKSYGVA
+449 AYYQGKAYGTA
-460 DSLFGVYVVKY
+460 DSLFGVYVTKY

-479 MKYNIQRAIDTTMEM
+479 MKYNIQRAIDTSMEM
-494 GTAVPWAEKYLVIL
+494 GSAVPWAEKYMVIL

-522 SGYLAAYSANV
+522 AGYLAAYSANI
-533 LKDKDKALLYLR
+533 LKDKAKALVYLR

-566 AAQTKPDNAP
+566 AANTKTENAP
-576 KSDQAPKTEAAPKPN
+576 KAEQTPKTEAAPKSSA
-591 TLNQTALRRYHAGFV
+591 LNRSYLGADLAVNVVV
-606 AIAP
+606 AP